1 MLSKV
6 GTFIVKYMRKVF
18 KLAKLQS
25 QKQFFLLR
33 GTRCRRW
40 SDNSWNHLRSHQLE
54 SQLFKY
60 TYSNGCFLPMQLN
73 LRASL
78 SFCACSFLLA
88 SEAYRKPCLCGL
100 CFAASASHCP
110 AGGTDEQNIPCKQP
124 EYNPEGQ
131 DGAQKYSKIIK
142 KRMKLEGFAAGPCLN
157 MQLLLSS
164 PSNGFQWDLLV
175 DKKQSQ

>member
-6 GTFIVKYMRKVF
+6 STFIVRYIRKVF

-25 QKQFFLLR
+25 QKQFFLVR

-40 SDNSWNHLRSHQLE
+40 SDNSWKHLRSCQLG

-60 TYSNGCFLPMQLN
+60 TYSNGCFLPMQLS

-88 SEAYRKPCLCGL
+88 SEADRKPCLCGF
-100 CFAASASHCP
+100 CFAASTSHSQ
-110 AGGTDEQNIPCKQP
+110 AGGTDEPDIPCKHL
-124 EYNPEGQ
+124 EYNPDGQ
-131 DGAQKYSKIIK
+131 DGAQKYSKIVEK
-142 KRMKLEGFAAGPCLN
+142 KRIKLEGFAAGPCLI

-164 PSNGFQWDLLV
+164 LSNGF
-175 DKKQSQ
+175 